1 MRRFT
6 LSPRSRW
13 VARAF
18 GRNPLLRRTDRI
30 EAFVIVFA
38 IMVAMAGAPV
48 AGVVGAAVYGS
59 RDRLYVEQ
67 QQTRHTVTAAVTE
80 TGTTT
85 VEHLSN
91 TTTVRAKWRV
101 PGGERTDWVKTDRA
115 AKVGDH
121 IGIWVNKDGDQANP
135 PTPTSQAWVDAGAVA
150 AGVCF
155 AGALVATAM
164 VAATR
169 SRLNQIRYAQWE
181 RELRSLAGGGR
192 TNRPH

>member
-6 LSPRSRW
+6 LSPRRW
-13 VARAF
+13 WVTRAF
-18 GRNPLLRRTDRI
+18 GRNPLLRLTDRI

-38 IMVAMAGAPV
+38 IMVVLAGAPV

-59 RDRLYVEQ
+59 RDRLYIEQ
-67 QQTRHTVTAAVTE
+67 EQTRHTVTAAVIE

-85 VEHLSN
+85 IEHFSN
-91 TTTVRAKWRV
+91 TTAVRAKWRV
-101 PGGERTDWVKTDRA
+101 PGGERTDWVKTDHA
-115 AKVGDH
+115 VKVGDH

-135 PTPTSQAWVDAGAVA
+135 PTPTSQAWIDAGGVA

-155 AGALVATAM
+155 AVALGATAM
-164 VAATR
+164 AAATR
-169 SRLNQIRYAQWE
+169 SRLNQIRHAQWE
-181 RELRSLAGGGR
+181 RELRRLADGGR